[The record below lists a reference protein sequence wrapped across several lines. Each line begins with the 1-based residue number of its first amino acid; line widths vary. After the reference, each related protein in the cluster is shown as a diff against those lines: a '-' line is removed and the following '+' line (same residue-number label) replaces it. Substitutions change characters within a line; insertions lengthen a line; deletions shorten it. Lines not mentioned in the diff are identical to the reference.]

1 MERVD
6 SRSGRGLTLV
16 WVSSIAG
23 VLLLI
28 AAAVLASGSAP
39 PAARSSTSLVNA
51 KASGTRL
58 FLAFVRV
65 SGPYQD
71 VGTIWT
77 ADLDG
82 SNQRRLAA
90 GNAPD
95 ISPDGRWIAFLDRNE
110 RLRVVASGG
119 GASRPLDRH
128 LDPWAFRWAPDSR
141 RLAVVSRGSL
151 VVIAIDSGKRVTVD
165 RGRHVIGFSFS
176 PTGEEIAWARK
187 TGKLT
192 PTLGGSDIYR
202 GSTNGG
208 GVRRLTHDRGSYK
221 PMWGPRGIA
230 FARFEPFTLLHPRIE
245 LWQVRR
251 DGEGLRRVSGKNLAP
266 FGWSDDGRR
275 LLAYG
280 ETEVTAYPF
289 AVDPSSGNARTL
301 IRRSTP
307 DVSTAAISRN
317 GRWVLAWVDGE
328 LVQIPWA
335 GGNLRVLVRGVG
347 ESADWSR

>member
-1 MERVD
+1 MLLTSPLMVD
-6 SRSGRGLTLV
+6 GSHFSTATSAFGSLRAGVEHHDLLIVISIRGHFVGHPIRAGWPSSVGARLSSSRSTRENGSRSTEVDTLSASASRLRERRSRGLERRA
-16 WVSSIAG
+16 SS
-23 VLLLI
+23 L
-28 AAAVLASGSAP
+28 
-39 PAARSSTSLVNA
+39 
-51 KASGTRL
+51 
-58 FLAFVRV
+58 
-65 SGPYQD
+65 
-71 VGTIWT
+71 
-77 ADLDG
+77 
-82 SNQRRLAA
+82 
-90 GNAPD
+90 
-95 ISPDGRWIAFLDRNE
+95 
-110 RLRVVASGG
+110 
-119 GASRPLDRH
+119 
-128 LDPWAFRWAPDSR
+128 
-141 RLAVVSRGSL
+141 
-151 VVIAIDSGKRVTVD
+151 
-165 RGRHVIGFSFS
+165 
-176 PTGEEIAWARK
+176 
-187 TGKLT
+187 

-221 PMWGPRGIA
+221 PIWGPRGIA

-280 ETEVTAYPF
+280 ETEVRAYPF